1 MYSGAEAEQ
10 ALLGA
15 VLCDPA
21 RHRHALDHVEPGDML
36 RPWHG
41 QVLAAMRRLR
51 DRGQLPD
58 TPAVY
63 RELRANPDL
72 PASVSRDAVPLA
84 SLMEAAPRPEHAGAY
99 AAIVVE
105 AAIRRNLSRAASRL
119 AQAAEPGDLTEAL
132 RQAAST
138 RDDITASAA
147 RWASIPQHGRRPATE
162 YRTAQNPRPR
172 NRSTTPGPARRQ
184 DMPSTLNG
192 AVPGNP
198 GSLATRPF
206 RSASGSS
213 AEAGPAH
220 SAGAVS
226 PADEPAAQTSAR
238 ALRDL
243 IDEPS
248 HLDEAA
254 RWLQP
259 AHFHGPGH
267 GQLYSVLLDMRA
279 AGQPIDPV
287 TVSWQAARHRL
298 HTTPA
303 LLSGGT
309 GAFAV
314 ATARDVHR
322 LGTLA
327 RITRAA
333 AAMQADAAD
342 LSITPGTVLHRA
354 AARLEPI
361 LAQPV
366 PGRTAQDSE
375 RLRTRCPRIQAEATR

>member
-1 MYSGAEAEQ
+1 MWSGAEAEQ

-15 VLCDPA
+15 VLCDPD
-21 RHRHALDHVEPGDML
+21 RQQHALDHVEPGDML

-58 TPAVY
+58 APAVY
-63 RELRANPDL
+63 RELRADPDL

-84 SLMEAAPRPEHAGAY
+84 SLMEAAPRPQHAGAY

-105 AAIRRNLSRAASRL
+105 AAIRRNLFLSASRL
-119 AQAAEPGDLTEAL
+119 AQSAEPGDLTEVL
-132 RQAAST
+132 RQAAGT
-138 RDDITASAA
+138 HDDITASAA
-147 RWASIPQHGRRPATE
+147 RWASIPQHGRPPATE
-162 YRTAQNPRPR
+162 SRTAQNPRPS
-172 NRSTTPGPARRQ
+172 NRSATPGPARRQ

-198 GSLATRPF
+198 GSLAPRPF
-206 RSASGSS
+206 RSASRLP
-213 AEAGPAH
+213 AEAGPARA
-220 SAGAVS
+220 AGAVP

-248 HLDEAA
+248 HLDEVA

-259 AHFHGPGH
+259 AHFNGPGH
-267 GQLYSVLLDMRA
+267 RQLYSVLLDMRA
-279 AGQPIDPV
+279 AGQPIDLV
-287 TVSWQAARHRL
+287 TVSWQAARHHLR
-298 HTTPA
+298 TTPA
-303 LLSGGT
+303 RLSGGT

-327 RITRAA
+327 QVTRAA
-333 AAMQADAAD
+333 AATQADAAD
-342 LSITPGTVLHRA
+342 LSITPGTALHRA
-354 AARLEPI
+354 AALLEPI
-361 LAQPV
+361 LAQPI
-366 PGRTAQDSE
+366 PGRTAQASE
-375 RLRTRCPRIQAEATR
+375 RLRTRSPRVQAEATR

>member
-1 MYSGAEAEQ
+1 MWSGAEAEQ

-21 RHRHALDHVEPGDML
+21 RHQHALDRVEPGDML

-58 TPAVY
+58 APAVY
-63 RELRANPDL
+63 RELRADPDL

-84 SLMEAAPRPEHAGAY
+84 SLMEAAPRPQHAPAY

-105 AAIRRNLSRAASRL
+105 AAIRRNLSLSASRL
-119 AQAAEPGDLTEAL
+119 AQSAEPGDLAEAL
-132 RQAAST
+132 RQAASI
-138 RDDITASAA
+138 RDDITACAA
-147 RWASIPQHGRRPATE
+147 RWASIPQHGRPPGSESRA
-162 YRTAQNPRPR
+162 AKNPRPR
-172 NRSTTPGPARRQ
+172 NGSTAPGPARRQ
-184 DMPSTLNG
+184 DMLLTLNG

-198 GSLATRPF
+198 ASLATRPF
-206 RSASGSS
+206 PSASRPS
-213 AEAGPAH
+213 AEAGLARAACPR
-220 SAGAVS
+220 
-226 PADEPAAQTSAR
+226 PQADEAAGQASAR

-248 HLDEAA
+248 HLDQVA

-259 AHFHGPGH
+259 AHFDSLAH
-267 GQLYSVLLDMRA
+267 GQLYAVLLDMRA

-287 TVSWQAARHRL
+287 TVSWQAARHQLR
-298 HTTPA
+298 TTPA

-327 RITRAA
+327 QITRAA
-333 AAMQADAAD
+333 TAMQADAAD
-342 LSITPGTVLHRA
+342 LSIPPGTALHRA
-354 AARLEPI
+354 AARLEPV

-366 PGRTAQDSE
+366 PGRAAQDSE
-375 RLRTRCPRIQAEATR
+375 QPQARNARVQAEATR